1 MAGSI
6 QHNPMQPAVL
16 EGTTKVLIVC
26 APYYSDIAEN
36 LVSGAIDEC
45 GASNANWERIDVPG
59 ALEIPPAI
67 QIASSLGDYD
77 AYVALG
83 CIIRGETTHYD
94 TVCNDSSRGL
104 MELGLRGHAIGN
116 GILTVE
122 NYDQAF
128 VRADVTQM
136 NKGGGAARAA
146 LHLVALQRQLKGA
159 GKKGMGFRPQSENIL
174 IAGDGEGSNFA

>member
-16 EGTTKVLIVC
+16 SGPTKILLVC
-26 APYYSDIAEN
+26 SPYYTDIAEM
-36 LVSGAIDEC
+36 LVTGAMAEC
-45 GASNANWERIDVPG
+45 EASNATYERIDVPG

-67 QIASSLGDYD
+67 QIAASMGDYD
-77 AYVALG
+77 GFVALG

-104 MELGLRGHAIGN
+104 MELGLRGYAIGN

-122 NYDQAF
+122 NIDQAF
-128 VRADVTQM
+128 VRANPDDQ

-146 LHLVALQRQLKGA
+146 LHLIALQRKLKNSG
-159 GKKGMGFRPQSENIL
+159 KGMGFRPQSENIQ
-174 IAGDGEGSNFA
+174 IAGDDSGSSIA